1 MPEESSAMLIAVTR
15 HVSPDMDAC
24 VLSHSQRQPID
35 IERARRQHRAYRD
48 CLAGLGCRV
57 VTLPAEPDL
66 PDAVFVEDTAVVLDE
81 LAVITRPGHVARRGE
96 TPSIEATLSEYRPI
110 RHIRA
115 PGTLDGGDILQVGRT
130 IYAGLSARSN
140 ESGISQLRELLMPLG
155 YEVKLVRVSGCLHLK
170 SACSCVAPK
179 TLLINR
185 EWVAADAFSG
195 LELIDVRP
203 EEPAAAN
210 ALLVGQ
216 TVVFPAAYP
225 LTRAILEKH
234 GLTVE
239 TVDASELAK
248 AEGALTCQSLIFRR
262 DARPGGEGSAS

>member
-1 MPEESSAMLIAVTR
+1 MSERSSAMLIAVTR
-15 HVSPDMDAC
+15 RVSPNMDAC
-24 VLSHSQRQPID
+24 VLSRSERQPID

-48 CLAGLGCRV
+48 CLARLGCRV
-57 VTLPAEPDL
+57 VTLPAEPEL

-81 LAVITRPGHVARRGE
+81 LAVITRPGHPARRGE
-96 TPSIEATLSEYRPI
+96 TPSIEAALSEYRPT

-115 PGTLDGGDILQVGRT
+115 PGTLDGGDVLPVGRT

-140 ESGISQLRELLMPLG
+140 ESGISQLREILRPFG

-195 LELIDVRP
+195 LELIDVHP
-203 EEPAAAN
+203 AEPSAAN
-210 ALLVGQ
+210 ALPVGQ
-216 TVVFPAAYP
+216 TVLFPAAHP
-225 LTRAILEKH
+225 LTRAILEKR
-234 GLTVE
+234 GFRIE

-262 DARPGGEGSAS
+262 NARLGGEGSAS

>member
-1 MPEESSAMLIAVTR
+1 
-15 HVSPDMDAC
+15 MDAC
-24 VLSHSQRQPID
+24 VLSHAERQPID

-48 CLAGLGCRV
+48 CLARLGCRV

-81 LAVITRPGHVARRGE
+81 LALIARPGHAARRGE
-96 TPSIEATLSEYRPI
+96 TPSIAAALSEYRPI
-110 RHIRA
+110 RHTRA
-115 PGTLDGGDILQVGRT
+115 PGRLDGGDVLRVGRT
-130 IYAGLSARSN
+130 VYAGLSARSN
-140 ESGISQLRELLMPLG
+140 KPGIDQLREIVSPHG
-155 YEVKLVRVSGCLHLK
+155 YEVKSVPVSGCLHLK
-170 SACSCVAPK
+170 SACSCVAPQ

-195 LELIDVRP
+195 LELIDVHP
-203 EEPAAAN
+203 DEPSAAN

-216 TVVFPAAYP
+216 TVVFPASYP
-225 LTRAILEKH
+225 LTRAIMEQR
-234 GLTVE
+234 GLTLE

-262 DARPGGEGSAS
+262 DARRGGEGSAS